1 MPSIVQSKK
10 IVIIPKVTGLP
21 IEDGSKIIKE
31 AGLQYQ
37 IAGEQFSYDYPTGTI
52 IKQTPEAFSKVKIGR
67 RIYLTISKGREVAI
81 VPYLIGQNYQK
92 AVFMLM
98 ERGFILGDT
107 TYEHSELYEKDT
119 IIAQSKRAGST
130 AFYGDTIDL
139 VISLG
144 SISSVEMPQLIGKS
158 IEEAEELLHTHGL
171 IIGATHYIKNDG
183 TYLPHTVI
191 NQTPK
196 ANEIVRKGSEVYL
209 IVVGK

>member
-1 MPSIVQSKK
+1 MPSVVQSKK
-10 IVIIPKVTGLP
+10 IIKIPKVTGLP
-21 IEDGSKIIKE
+21 IEVAKKIIKDAE
-31 AGLQYQ
+31 LQYQ
-37 IAGEQFSYDYPTGTI
+37 IAGEQFSYEYPPGTV
-52 IKQTPEAFSKVKIGR
+52 IKQTPEPFSKVKVGR
-67 RIYLTISKGREVAI
+67 RVYLTISRGKEAVI
-81 VPYLIGQNYQK
+81 VPYLIGQNFQK
-92 AVFMLM
+92 ALFMLM
-98 ERGFILGDT
+98 ERGLVLGDT

-119 IIAQSKRAGST
+119 IIAQSKRAGSN

-158 IEEAEELLHTHGL
+158 IEEAEELVHSLGL

-196 ANEIVRKGSEVYL
+196 ANEFVKKGSEVYL
-209 IVVGK
+209 IVVGR